1 MYSVLNKELKL
12 VVAGALN
19 FSAEEQCIIIIT

>member
-1 MYSVLNKELKL
+1 MYSALNIELKS